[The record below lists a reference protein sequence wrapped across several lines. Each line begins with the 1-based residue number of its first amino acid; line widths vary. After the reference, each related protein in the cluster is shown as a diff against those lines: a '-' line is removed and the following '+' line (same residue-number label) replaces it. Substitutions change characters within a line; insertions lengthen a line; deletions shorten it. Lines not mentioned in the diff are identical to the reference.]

1 MPEPSAS
8 ARAEQAAQNAI
19 DRIDARSRAALT
31 NQQKRA
37 KELEQY
43 RKDLE
48 AIREVNP
55 NDDRLQQA
63 TIDREIANINVK
75 YKDQKGSAGSVDLR
89 AVNAA
94 KNSLARSPRPTVA
107 RKKNWRHPTT
117 RRRDQRGKLRA
128 AAHLDHP
135 AGAG

>member
-63 TIDREIANINVK
+63 TIDREIVNINVK

-107 RKKNWRHPTT
+107 RKKNWRHPNA
-117 RRRDQRGKLRA
+117 QA
-128 AAHLDHP
+128 
-135 AGAG
+135 